1 MARIEE
7 TKLPGVG
14 VRHDFITKMGTRI
27 GVIAHRAGHR
37 ELLIYDEDDPDQCQ
51 ETVRLDEEES
61 HALAD
66 LLGETQ
72 VTATI
77 TELRQSVE
85 GVTIDWLP
93 VRAASACAEATIGD
107 TELRQRTGV
116 TIVAVVRGDETIAS
130 PGPDF
135 SLAAGDTAVV
145 VGTPDGIEQALTLL
159 QGS

>member
-1 MARIEE
+1 MAHIEE

-14 VRHDFITKMGTRI
+14 VRHDFITNMGTRI

-51 ETVRLDEEES
+51 ETVRLDEEDS
-61 HALAD
+61 RALAE
-66 LLGETQ
+66 LLGVAQ

-77 TELRQSVE
+77 AELRQSVE
-85 GVTIDWLP
+85 GLTIDWLP
-93 VRAASACAEATIGD
+93 VRAASACAGTTIGD

-116 TIVAVVRGDETIAS
+116 TIVAVVRGEKTIAS
-130 PGPDF
+130 PTPDF
-135 SLAAGDTAVV
+135 MLADGDTTVV
-145 VGTPDGIEQALTLL
+145 VGTPEGIKQALTLL